1 MPSAVFTGHS
11 DVGWARPIV
20 LLPLVALSFGVT
32 YAVARKELNARAISP
47 AARGAPLVTPLPSS
61 NRIVAERRR
70 TLANDLNLIVIT
82 IDTFRADL
90 LGHSRHIIPHLDALA
105 THSAVFDNAY
115 APASYTGKSVGP
127 LLIGKYSSE
136 THRDFS
142 HFNSFAPGK
151 DAFVQQRLQSAKIRT
166 ISVQGYWYFYQPKYG
181 FDQGFDVVDSSAS
194 TSANYVTSDRSSNS
208 DQLADAVL
216 AQLAKPENHAQ
227 RFYLWSHF
235 TDPHAEY
242 VSHNAFDFGS
252 SKKERYYGEAAFV
265 DHNIGRIVDWV
276 RQQPWGGKTVFIITS
291 HHGEAFGEH
300 GIMGHGCELWES
312 LIKVPLLFNGPGI
325 ASRHISTRRSI
336 IDLVPTILDLMQV
349 PAPTQRQTDF
359 VSGQSLLP
367 ELRGIGGSDAARPLL
382 VDMATGPFNS
392 ERQAFISGD
401 LKLVVSQEQPLGLFD
416 LSDDPEEKRNLL
428 GTRSRRDPM
437 VKQLTA
443 FKKNLRIVE
452 VQGKS
457 QY

>member
-1 MPSAVFTGHS
+1 V
-11 DVGWARPIV
+11 
-20 LLPLVALSFGVT
+20 
-32 YAVARKELNARAISP
+32 
-47 AARGAPLVTPLPSS
+47 
-61 NRIVAERRR
+61 
-70 TLANDLNLIVIT
+70 
-82 IDTFRADL
+82 
-90 LGHSRHIIPHLDALA
+90 PHLDALA
-105 THSAVFDNAY
+105 AHGAVFANAY

-142 HFNSFAPGK
+142 HFNSFARGK
-151 DAFVQQRLQSAKIRT
+151 DAFVQQRLQAAKIHT

-181 FDQGFDVVDSSAS
+181 FDQGFDIVDSRAS
-194 TSANYVTSDRSSNS
+194 TSATYVTSDRASNS
-208 DQLADAVL
+208 EQLADAVL
-216 AQLAKPENHAQ
+216 AQMAKPENHAQ

-242 VSHNAFDFGS
+242 VSHADFDFGS
-252 SKKERYYGEAAFV
+252 SRRERYYGEAAFV

-276 RQQPWGGKTVFIITS
+276 RQQPWGSKTVFIVTS
-291 HHGEAFGEH
+291 DHGEAFGEH

-312 LIKVPLLFNGPGI
+312 LIKVPLLFDGPGI
-325 ASRHISTRRSI
+325 ASRRINTRRSI

-349 PAPTQRQTDF
+349 PAPTQQQTDF

-367 ELRGIGGSDAARPLL
+367 ELLGIRGADAARPLL

-401 LKLVVSQEQPLGLFD
+401 LKLVVSQAQPLGLFD

-428 GTRSRRDPM
+428 STRSRRDSM
-437 VKQLTA
+437 VRQLTA
-443 FKKNLRIVE
+443 FKKNLRVVE
-452 VQGKS
+452 VRGAS
-457 QY
+457 QF